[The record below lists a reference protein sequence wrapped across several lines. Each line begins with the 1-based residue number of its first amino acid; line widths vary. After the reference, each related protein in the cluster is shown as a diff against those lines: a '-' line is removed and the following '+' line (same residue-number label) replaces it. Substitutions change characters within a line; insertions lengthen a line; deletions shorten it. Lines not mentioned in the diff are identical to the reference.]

1 MKQLSIFVLLCALSL
16 LSQGRFI
23 RKMYREYERDSSIR
37 PSDSLLYIPHIMNL
51 VSNSSFDRMTIE
63 ERRQKLFAV
72 LSKGRLHFSYHY
84 ALDTL
89 NGDVYCNPRGDMD
102 CIEKTRP
109 KELYFYPI
117 ELNKCAESFTNKM
130 NALILYAQKRHPD
143 CIFEIAN
150 IVGLDCE
157 VYWAIIDGELFAV
170 QFIDA
175 DCSLHEYTSQE
186 FLTEVASDDIF
197 SFSIRLDLLNSQQ

>member
-1 MKQLSIFVLLCALSL
+1 
-16 LSQGRFI
+16 
-23 RKMYREYERDSSIR
+23 MYREYERDCSIR

-51 VSNSSFDRMTIE
+51 VGNSSFDRMAIE
-63 ERRQKLFAV
+63 EKRQKLFDV

-89 NGDVYCNPRGDMD
+89 NGDVYSNPRGDMD
-102 CIEKTRP
+102 YIEKTKP
-109 KELYFYPI
+109 NHLYFYPI

-130 NALILYAQKRHPD
+130 NALILYAKKRHPD

-150 IVGLDCE
+150 IIGLDCE

-170 QFIDA
+170 QLIDA
-175 DCSLHEYTSQE
+175 DCSLHEYPSQE
-186 FLTEVASDDIF
+186 FLTEVAPNELF
-197 SFSIRLDLLNSQQ
+197 SSSLRFDLLNSKQ